1 MAIEWTSSGLDLHL
15 DWARGTGQGLAD
27 AIRQAVRDGRLA
39 AGTRLPS
46 TRALAADLDVARGTV
61 TRAYA
66 ELTAE
71 GYLRS
76 RQGAPTVVAELS
88 QPLPETPPQRP
99 WPPMGHEWRWNLLPG
114 RPDTTLFPSTNWL
127 AATRRALAGM
137 TAADLNYGN
146 ALGHAGLRAELA
158 DYLGRV
164 RGVAAVPDRVAV
176 CSGYSQ
182 ALGLLAGVLRAEGA
196 RSIAFEDPSL
206 PECRQVVIAAGLDV
220 VGVPVDE
227 RGLRVDALAAL
238 LAGPDAPAA
247 VVVTAAHQYPLGAT
261 LHPHRRAELV
271 ELARATGTLVIEDDY
286 DGEFR
291 FDRQPVGAL
300 QAMAPDLVVYAGT
313 ASKTLAPGL
322 RLSWLVLPERLIEP
336 MRTAKFFAD
345 RHNGVIE
352 QLTFAQLLRSGHYD
366 QHVRRCRTRYRR
378 RRDRVVDTLTAVG
391 ARFDPAGIA
400 AGLHVVALLGD
411 GVPEPAVLARA
422 ARRSIGVEGL
432 GRCWLGG
439 ADGDRPHPAGI
450 VIGYAAPPEHAFG
463 PALRALAD
471 VLSEEMS

>member
-1 MAIEWTSSGLDLHL
+1 
-15 DWARGTGQGLAD
+15 
-27 AIRQAVRDGRLA
+27 
-39 AGTRLPS
+39 
-46 TRALAADLDVARGTV
+46 
-61 TRAYA
+61 
-66 ELTAE
+66 
-71 GYLRS
+71 
-76 RQGAPTVVAELS
+76 
-88 QPLPETPPQRP
+88 
-99 WPPMGHEWRWNLLPG
+99 
-114 RPDTTLFPSTNWL
+114 
-127 AATRRALAGM
+127 
-137 TAADLNYGN
+137 
-146 ALGHAGLRAELA
+146 
-158 DYLGRV
+158 
-164 RGVAAVPDRVAV
+164 VPDRVAV

-206 PECRQVVIAAGLDV
+206 PECRRVVTAAGLDV

-227 RGLRVDALAAL
+227 RGLRVDALAVL
-238 LAGPDAPAA
+238 LTGPDAPAA

-336 MRTAKFFAD
+336 MRMAKFFAD

-391 ARFDPAGIA
+391 ARFNPAGIA

-432 GRCWLGG
+432 GRCWLDGVDGG
-439 ADGDRPHPAGI
+439 GPRPAGI

-471 VLSEEMS
+471 VLSEGMS